1 MSNLRASNFR
11 GRTSEEIPELPD
23 GVVISGISTFNAVG
37 VNVAGIATISGI
49 TTADTQ
55 GVRVAGVITATS
67 FVGSGANLTDV
78 ISGIGGTDS
87 SVTSNLGTGLT
98 AINFSGAT
106 VTFDEATGIST
117 VTIAGWSQ
125 EDTWLFGS

>member
-1 MSNLRASNFR
+1 MSDLRASNFR
-11 GRTSEEIPELPD
+11 GRTSGSVPDFPD
-23 GVVISGISTFNAVG
+23 GATVVSGISTLD
-37 VNVAGIATISGI
+37 S
-49 TTADTQ
+49 Q

-78 ISGIGGTDS
+78 ISGIGVTGGES
-87 SVTSNLGTGLT
+87 GGSVTANLGTGLT

-106 VTFDEATGIST
+106 ATYHEATGIST